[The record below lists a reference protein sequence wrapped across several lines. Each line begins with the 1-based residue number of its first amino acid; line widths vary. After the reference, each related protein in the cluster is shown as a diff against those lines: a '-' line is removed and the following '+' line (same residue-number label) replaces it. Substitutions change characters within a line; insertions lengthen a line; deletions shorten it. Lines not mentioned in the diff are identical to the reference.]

1 MGNFNP
7 QDALVLVFMV
17 TTVINPVQKG
27 VQDVDVTLPM
37 GLVSVAHLD
46 GQVTPVTK
54 VKIIQSVV
62 KLEIIFDLC
71 MLTCFFSMYQIFVT
85 QNAYL
90 EHSVQIARQ
99 IVKDIVEIH
108 VITLVECATADVKM
122 VGWGHTA
129 INVSKYIYMIKT
141 TAFLEYC
148 IIFCV
153 SYRYCQF
160 ILWKLWL
167 LGFKIFFNKYDINC
181 NFPLYYI
188 FIFFTSFNIILAYLF
203 SYNF

>member
-1 MGNFNP
+1 
-7 QDALVLVFMV
+7 MV

-71 MLTCFFSMYQIFVT
+71 MLTCLFLMYQIVVT
-85 QNAYL
+85 QNVYL

-122 VGWGHTA
+122 VGWGYTA
-129 INVSKYIYMIKT
+129 INV
-141 TAFLEYC
+141 
-148 IIFCV
+148 
-153 SYRYCQF
+153 R
-160 ILWKLWL
+160 
-167 LGFKIFFNKYDINC
+167 
-181 NFPLYYI
+181 
-188 FIFFTSFNIILAYLF
+188 
-203 SYNF
+203 

>member
-27 VQDVDVTLPM
+27 VQNVDVTLPM

-46 GQVTPVTK
+46 GLVTPVTK
-54 VKIIQSVV
+54 VKIILSVV
-62 KLEIIFDLC
+62 KLEIIFNFMYAH
-71 MLTCFFSMYQIFVT
+71 MLFLMYQIFVT
-85 QNAYL
+85 QNVYL

-108 VITLVECATADVKM
+108 VITLVGCATADVKM
-122 VGWGHTA
+122 VGWDHTA
-129 INVSKYIYMIKT
+129 INVSKYNYMIKT

-148 IIFCV
+148 IASIFCV
-153 SYRYCQF
+153 LPVLSIHFMKTLIIR
-160 ILWKLWL
+160 
-167 LGFKIFFNKYDINC
+167 FKHFLTKMLSIVIYFNI
-181 NFPLYYI
+181 
-188 FIFFTSFNIILAYLF
+188 IFFTSFKIIF
-203 SYNF
+203 SVFVLL

>member
-7 QDALVLVFMV
+7 QDALILVFMV

-71 MLTCFFSMYQIFVT
+71 MLTCLFLMYQIVVT
-85 QNAYL
+85 QNVYL

-122 VGWGHTA
+122 VGWGYTA
-129 INVSKYIYMIKT
+129 INVSKYIYMTKT
-141 TAFLEYC
+141 TASFKV
-148 IIFCV
+148 IFSV
-153 SYRYCQF
+153 F
-160 ILWKLWL
+160 VL
-167 LGFKIFFNKYDINC
+167 L
-181 NFPLYYI
+181 
-188 FIFFTSFNIILAYLF
+188 
-203 SYNF
+203 